1 MRTSLNLCIMDTLGP
16 VAKWPD
22 DQVCKLYRCPYFQP
36 SIFARSSNSQILHV
50 KYSYKVSDFI
60 LKDFKINNLIGDK
73 ALICV
78 DENVSRLFKC
88 YIICI

>member
-36 SIFARSSNSQILHV
+36 SIFARSSNSQIL
-50 KYSYKVSDFI
+50 KCEIYKVSDFI

-73 ALICV
+73 VALIYV
-78 DENVSRLFKC
+78 DENVSRLLKF
-88 YIICI
+88 